1 MSIYSRKPALR
12 NRQGQDIGQG
22 YMISSNPRTG
32 QVAFGGQQGS
42 LAPQQG
48 SRLTGANGEYN
59 ASSDKQLM
67 EIARAMMHAAQSG
80 DVQLDSGLGAR
91 PQRATFGNM
100 REHEGMFRT
109 AMTDPN
115 WKDPSGPFMKLGEVF
130 GDAISETMGRMGWS
144 NKILQQQD
152 IPEQGTARIRVRQKD
167 VNAWLMTGDGFTVES
182 QIRQK
187 YIYPQGY
194 DLTAH
199 VTFYEAELHEAGSQ
213 LLEEKYNDALEATM
227 VRDDNITKFL
237 LDQAAGTVNDLIGFN
252 AFTPAV
258 FAALHNQIV
267 RWSLPVPHA
276 IIAVDIWQDLFAD
289 SDWQRWYSP
298 IEKHEWYVEGRL
310 GRLADVEL
318 ITDAFVYDTLQV
330 LLPGEVYFLSSPQTL
345 GEKTNFIPMKST
357 LIDKAVIGRPVR
369 GWYLYSR
376 QATTIVNSRGVSK
389 GFRL

>member
-12 NRQGQDIGQG
+12 NRQGQGQDIGQG

-32 QVAFGGQQGS
+32 QVSYAGQQGS
-42 LAPQQG
+42 LLPQKG
-48 SRLTGANGEYN
+48 TKLVGANGEYN
-59 ASSDKQLM
+59 ANDNKQLM
-67 EIARAMMHAAQSG
+67 EIARSMMHLAQSG
-80 DVQLDSGLGAR
+80 DVRL
-91 PQRATFGNM
+91 QRATFGNM
-100 REHEGMFRT
+100 REHEGMFRA

-115 WKDPSGPFMKLGEVF
+115 WKDPNSSFMKLGEVF
-130 GDAISETMGRMGWS
+130 GDAISETMGRMGWT